1 MNIYMSED
9 FDVDD
14 VGALCAAH
22 GLVELGEAEIL
33 SVGKEIWRIRIFNL
47 YILSSVHNVGYPR
60 AIGAVSVI
68 NHFYGRDDIQ
78 LGAFKGDFGANFS
91 GKEERNMDVY

>member
-1 MNIYMSED
+1 MSDNLSED

-33 SVGKEIWRIRIFNL
+33 SVGKEIRRIRIFKV

-91 GKEERNMDVY
+91 GK

>member
-1 MNIYMSED
+1 MNVFLSED

-33 SVGKEIWRIRIFNL
+33 TVGTFIDKKKHRIYCKSTAISSQCW
-47 YILSSVHNVGYPR
+47 LSSGHR
-60 AIGAVSVI
+60 SSVCYKP
-68 NHFYGRDDIQ
+68 FLWQR
-78 LGAFKGDFGANFS
+78 
-91 GKEERNMDVY
+91 

>member
-1 MNIYMSED
+1 MNVFLSED

-33 SVGKEIWRIRIFNL
+33 TVGTDIDKVIGFIVKVL
-47 YILSSVHNVGYPR
+47 PSVHSVGYPR

-78 LGAFKGDFGANFS
+78 LGAFKGEFGANFS
-91 GKEERNMDVY
+91 GKSI

>member
-1 MNIYMSED
+1 MNVFLSED

-33 SVGKEIWRIRIFNL
+33 TVGTFIDKKNNIGFIVKVL
-47 YILSSVHNVGYPR
+47 PSVHSVGYPR

-78 LGAFKGDFGANFS
+78 LGAFKGEFGANFS
-91 GKEERNMDVY
+91 GKSI